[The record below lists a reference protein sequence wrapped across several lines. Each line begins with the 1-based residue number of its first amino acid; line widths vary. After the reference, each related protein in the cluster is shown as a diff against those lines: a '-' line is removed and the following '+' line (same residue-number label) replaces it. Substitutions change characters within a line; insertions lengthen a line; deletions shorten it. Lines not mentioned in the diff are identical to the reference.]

1 VGVVVKA
8 KNATGRV
15 CALKILRTDANR
27 PSMEA
32 EFKLTTMANRIGV
45 GVRVLE
51 YTKDFLVMD
60 LLEHIELHQWLC
72 DQKGRGKAARTREM
86 VHMILNQCRKLDII
100 NLDHGQLSNLR
111 KHVVVARDK
120 PWIID
125 FESAG
130 KERKPKNVTTAAQYL
145 FVGSKI
151 SPLVRR
157 TLGITDTGGLL
168 GLLRAYKQTLSDI
181 SYAKILESLRIPAG

>member
-8 KNATGRV
+8 KNTTGQV

-32 EFKLTTMANRIGV
+32 EFKLTSMANRIGV
-45 GVRVLE
+45 GVRVLD
-51 YTKDFLVMD
+51 YTRDLLVMD
-60 LLEHIELHQWLC
+60 LLEHIELHQWLSE
-72 DQKGRGKAARTREM
+72 QKGRGKAARTRDM
-86 VHMILNQCRKLDII
+86 VHMILNQC
-100 NLDHGQLSNLR
+100 R

-130 KERKPKNVTTAAQYL
+130 KGRKPKNVTTAAQYL
-145 FVGSKI
+145 FVGSRM

-157 TLGITDTGGLL
+157 TLGISDTSRLL
-168 GLLRAYKQTLSDI
+168 GLLRTYKQTLSDI
-181 SYAKILESLRIPAG
+181 SYAKILESLKIPAG